1 IIDEGCQRFRLVGVE
16 ARLALRLEGESWI
29 GLDGLLDRVEALAV
43 RELEDE
49 RRESG
54 APESLQQLLG
64 VAPDLRIEARAAG
77 LEYADDSPLARRET
91 EPLAERSA
99 PEPASDRVAC
109 DHFRGSRLEHA
120 PFDDAHPRAQGEPAR
135 PDAADPA

>member
-1 IIDEGCQRFRLVGVE
+1 
-16 ARLALRLEGESWI
+16 
-29 GLDGLLDRVEALAV
+29 
-43 RELEDE
+43 
-49 RRESG
+49 
-54 APESLQQLLG
+54 
-64 VAPDLRIEARAAG
+64 LRIEARAAG

-135 PDAADPA
+135 RDAADHDIRGLARFALREIDQHDRLFRDQRQAILTRGDVCKGLDDTRLSSIDTALHFGLRAAAD